1 MKKKKIIIA
10 AAVLLAV
17 FLIGGVVAY
26 FTDTDSATNTFTVG
40 NVEIEVLEP
49 GWTALPKTS
58 GDPAIPDDA
67 ENMMPG
73 DTVTKDPKIHNK
85 STTNEAYVFAK
96 IESPCTTG
104 TTALE
109 LFDYTNTPGVNNGWE
124 LMTNGTCSN
133 GKISR
138 VYSYSANGTM
148 TALAPNGNTPT
159 LFDQLTLNTNVTGDL
174 PNETN
179 VVITG
184 YAIQKDGLTETTPSD
199 VWRAGGWTA

>member
-17 FLIGGVVAY
+17 FLIGGVIAY

-40 NVEIEVLEP
+40 KVEIEVVETN
-49 GWTALPKTS
+49 WNALPDTDED
-58 GDPAIPDDA
+58 GIPDEA

-73 DTVTKDPKIHNK
+73 ESVTKDPKIHNK

-109 LFDYTNTPGVNNGWE
+109 LFDYTNTPGVNSGWE
-124 LMTNGTCSN
+124 LMTNGTCTN
-133 GKISR
+133 GKITR
-138 VYSYSANGTM
+138 IYSYSTSGTM
-148 TALAPNGNTPT
+148 TALAANGNTPT
-159 LFDQLTLNTNVTGDL
+159 LFNSLTLNTNVTGDL
-174 PNETN
+174 PSETN

-184 YAIQKDGLTETTPSD
+184 YAIQKDGLTATSPSD
-199 VWRAGGWTA
+199 VWTAGQFS